1 MKIVLENVSKAFN
14 HNEVLENTSL
24 CFRENQTTALIGPSG
39 CGKTTLLRMIAG
51 FEIPST
57 GRILIGNTDITD
69 LPPYKRQV
77 NTIFQNYSLFPH
89 MTVFDNVAFGLRI
102 RKFPARSCAQRSSA
116 QRIPPA

>member
-1 MKIVLENVSKAFN
+1 
-14 HNEVLENTSL
+14 
-24 CFRENQTTALIGPSG
+24 
-39 CGKTTLLRMIAG
+39 MIAG

-102 RKFPARSCAQRSSA
+102 WKSPKMRLQKEFVKCFLWLKWKTGKQISRTDFRWTKTACSYCSRFNQPAQSFTFG
-116 QRIPPA
+116 

>member
-1 MKIVLENVSKAFN
+1 MYHYLFKVENY
-14 HNEVLENTSL
+14 SL
-24 CFRENQTTALIGPSG
+24 SSGPSG

-102 RKFPARSCAQRSSA
+102 
-116 QRIPPA
+116 